1 MSRALD
7 ANYNATMVREGDQ
20 IGGLLPV
27 TDTTLRRLMPEGN
40 AAAVIAD
47 NDRQLNIGNLRSDTP
62 EIADWNLIILN
73 AGYPAKHRIK
83 SYENGI
89 VTLHKSLELHKGLQA
104 LGAAIEWVIFPTLD
118 FPLGITYR
126 PDAGS
131 STLEIGVVKDNLWRP
146 ALRPYAVLE
155 AGQMLVLH
163 TQQIQKIFIQASAA
177 SADDQIMW
185 GESYIA

>member
-1 MSRALD
+1 MARALD
-7 ANYNATMVREGDQ
+7 ANFNATLVREGDQ

-27 TDTTLRRLMPEGN
+27 TDTNLKRLMPEGD
-40 AAAVIAD
+40 AASVIAS
-47 NDRQLNIGNLRSDTP
+47 NDRQLNIGNLRADTP

-73 AGYPAKHRIK
+73 LGYPAKHRIK

-89 VTLHKSLELHKGLQA
+89 VTFHKPLELHKGLLT

-126 PDAGS
+126 PDAGD
-131 STLEIGVVKDNLWRP
+131 STLAIGIVKDNFYRP
-146 ALRPYAVLE
+146 QLRPYAVLE

-163 TQQIQKIFIQASAA
+163 TQQIQKFFFQASAA
-177 SADDQIMW
+177 TANDQIMW